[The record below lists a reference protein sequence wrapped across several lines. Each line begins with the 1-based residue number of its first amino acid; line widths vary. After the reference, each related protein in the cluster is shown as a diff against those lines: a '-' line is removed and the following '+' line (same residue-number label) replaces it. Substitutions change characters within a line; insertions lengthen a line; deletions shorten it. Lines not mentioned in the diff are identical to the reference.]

1 VQDWNKCIQILPNSF
16 AYMIWIL
23 IHWMIPKIVIE
34 KSLLLNTSS
43 QVLCSTFP
51 NLLNSLDST
60 RMMEETYWKCNK
72 TLASCIMDNDSN
84 VIHENNEITKNHKLL
99 HMKIYVSIFTIGQR
113 RIINKK
119 NLLLSKCTHMFGH
132 DVYHGLA

>member
-1 VQDWNKCIQILPNSF
+1 MQDWNKCIQILPNSF

-34 KSLLLNTSS
+34 KSLLLNTSLE
-43 QVLCSTFP
+43 VLCSTFP
-51 NLLNSLDST
+51 NFLNFLDST

-84 VIHENNEITKNHKLL
+84 VIRENNEITKNHTLFHL
-99 HMKIYVSIFTIGQR
+99 KIYVSIFTIDQR